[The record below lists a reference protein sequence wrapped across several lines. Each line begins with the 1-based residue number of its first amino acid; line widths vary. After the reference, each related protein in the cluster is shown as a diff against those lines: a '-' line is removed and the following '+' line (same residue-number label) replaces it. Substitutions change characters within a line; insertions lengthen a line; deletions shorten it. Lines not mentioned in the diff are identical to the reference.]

1 MCLKQRSAAKRNPL
15 ASMVDFFL
23 ARTRDRINNPYIN
36 PLYWKWIWSM
46 IKRPG
51 DRRTESAAACE
62 GRLKAA
68 GED

>member
-1 MCLKQRSAAKRNPL
+1 
-15 ASMVDFFL
+15 MVDFFL

-51 DRRTESAAACE
+51 DSRTESAAACE

>member
-15 ASMVDFFL
+15 ARMVDFFL
-23 ARTRDRINNPYIN
+23 ARTRDRINNPYIK

-51 DRRTESAAACE
+51 DSRTESAAAWE